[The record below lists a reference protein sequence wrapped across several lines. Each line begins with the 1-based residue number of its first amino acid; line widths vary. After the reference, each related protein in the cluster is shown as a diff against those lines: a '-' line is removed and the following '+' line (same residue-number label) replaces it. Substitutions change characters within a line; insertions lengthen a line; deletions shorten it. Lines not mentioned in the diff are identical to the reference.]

1 MCSLMA
7 DVVHLV
13 GVGEDA
19 PCGIANDGV
28 ILPGAL
34 PQLVEHLQVLVGVVV
49 AGIVR
54 GLVGLSHIARRGG
67 QIPRDHV
74 PSDPAS
80 GEVIEGG

>member
-1 MCSLMA
+1 MRSLMA
-7 DVVHLV
+7 DVMHLV
-13 GVGEDA
+13 GIGEDTTR
-19 PCGIANDGV
+19 GIADNGV

-34 PQLVEHLQVLVGVVV
+34 PELVEHLQVLVGVVI

-54 GLVGLSHIARRGG
+54 GLVGLSHVARRSG